1 MSVGTTVIAAVLSSH
16 TVLGV
21 NPVVAVPALVLGGI
35 FYWDARNRSM
45 ETAELWGV
53 LVVGLFVSSIP
64 AGLVALVGYLG
75 ARPSRGV

>member
-1 MSVGTTVIAAVLSSH
+1 MVVDMTVVAVMLSNH

-21 NPVVAVPALVLGGI
+21 DPVVAMLALILGGL

-53 LVVGLFVSSIP
+53 LIVGLVLSSIP